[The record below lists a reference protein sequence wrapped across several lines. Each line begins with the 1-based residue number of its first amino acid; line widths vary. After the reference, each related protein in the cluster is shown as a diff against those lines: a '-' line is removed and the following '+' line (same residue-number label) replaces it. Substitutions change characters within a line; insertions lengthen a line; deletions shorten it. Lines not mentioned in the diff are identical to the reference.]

1 MTATNARLFFE
12 NTLPARLTEKGTSGL
27 TAVFQFHID
36 GDNGGS
42 WSVDLTKEE
51 SWITEEVCEAADCT
65 LAMKE
70 ETLLG
75 IINRSVN
82 PQMAFMLGKLK
93 ITGNIG
99 LSLKIPKL
107 LG

>member
-1 MTATNARLFFE
+1 MSATNARFFFE
-12 NTLPARLTEKGTSGL
+12 NSLPTRIAEKGTAGL
-27 TAVFQFHID
+27 SAVFQFHID

-42 WSVDLTKEE
+42 WAVDLTAEE
-51 SWITEEVCEAADCT
+51 GWVSEEVCESPDCT

-75 IINRSVN
+75 IINRTMN